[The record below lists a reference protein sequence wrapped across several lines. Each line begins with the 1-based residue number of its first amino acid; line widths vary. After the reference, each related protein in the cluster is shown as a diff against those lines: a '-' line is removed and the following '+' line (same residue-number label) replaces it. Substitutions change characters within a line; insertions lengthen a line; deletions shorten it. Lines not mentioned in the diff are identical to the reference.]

1 MKKIVLLIMASFLLS
16 GCTGIIT
23 GHEYKKEDLVIVYKV
38 VKNGVVTFMTS
49 EEIKEAEL
57 DKTDLFVTDS
67 YKLLTKTELEQE
79 KAKKAEEVKEAKS
92 QDTSEVSTT
101 ESSLIKIKWTC
112 KGRVKAKN
120 IFNSFLDEDS
130 NTLNTLNNDFKL
142 LKNNHNDTLVT
153 FQLYC
158 YW

>member
-1 MKKIVLLIMASFLLS
+1 MASFLLS

-67 YKLLTKTELEQE
+67 YKLLTQTELEQE
-79 KAKKAEEVKEAKS
+79 KAKEAKEVKKAEEAKEAKS
-92 QDTSEVSTT
+92 QDTSDVSTT
-101 ESSLIKIKWTC
+101 ESSLIKIK
-112 KGRVKAKN
+112 
-120 IFNSFLDEDS
+120 
-130 NTLNTLNNDFKL
+130 
-142 LKNNHNDTLVT
+142 
-153 FQLYC
+153 
-158 YW
+158 

>member
-1 MKKIVLLIMASFLLS
+1 MASFLLS

-38 VKNGVVTFMTS
+38 VKNGVTTFMTP

-79 KAKKAEEVKEAKS
+79 KAEEAKEAEKAKS

-101 ESSLIKIKWTC
+101 ESSLIKIK
-112 KGRVKAKN
+112 
-120 IFNSFLDEDS
+120 
-130 NTLNTLNNDFKL
+130 
-142 LKNNHNDTLVT
+142 
-153 FQLYC
+153 
-158 YW
+158 

>member
-1 MKKIVLLIMASFLLS
+1 MASFLLS

-67 YKLLTKTELEQE
+67 YKLLTPQELAQE
-79 KAKKAEEVKEAKS
+79 KAEEAKEAKS
-92 QDTSEVSTT
+92 QDTTEASTT
-101 ESSLIKIKWTC
+101 ESSLIKIK
-112 KGRVKAKN
+112 
-120 IFNSFLDEDS
+120 
-130 NTLNTLNNDFKL
+130 
-142 LKNNHNDTLVT
+142 
-153 FQLYC
+153 
-158 YW
+158 

>member
-1 MKKIVLLIMASFLLS
+1 MAAFLLS

-79 KAKKAEEVKEAKS
+79 KAKEAEEVKKAES

-101 ESSLIKIKWTC
+101 ESSLIKIK
-112 KGRVKAKN
+112 
-120 IFNSFLDEDS
+120 
-130 NTLNTLNNDFKL
+130 
-142 LKNNHNDTLVT
+142 
-153 FQLYC
+153 
-158 YW
+158 

>member
-1 MKKIVLLIMASFLLS
+1 MAAFLLS

-79 KAKKAEEVKEAKS
+79 KAKEAKEAKS
-92 QDTSEVSTT
+92 KDTTEASTT
-101 ESSLIKIKWTC
+101 ESSLIKIK
-112 KGRVKAKN
+112 
-120 IFNSFLDEDS
+120 
-130 NTLNTLNNDFKL
+130 
-142 LKNNHNDTLVT
+142 
-153 FQLYC
+153 
-158 YW
+158 

>member
-1 MKKIVLLIMASFLLS
+1 MAVFLLS

-79 KAKKAEEVKEAKS
+79 KAEEAKEAEEAKS

-101 ESSLIKIKWTC
+101 ESSLIKIK
-112 KGRVKAKN
+112 
-120 IFNSFLDEDS
+120 
-130 NTLNTLNNDFKL
+130 
-142 LKNNHNDTLVT
+142 
-153 FQLYC
+153 
-158 YW
+158 

>member
-79 KAKKAEEVKEAKS
+79 KAKEVKEAKS
-92 QDTSEVSTT
+92 QDTSEASTT
-101 ESSLIKIKWTC
+101 ESSLIKIK
-112 KGRVKAKN
+112 
-120 IFNSFLDEDS
+120 
-130 NTLNTLNNDFKL
+130 
-142 LKNNHNDTLVT
+142 
-153 FQLYC
+153 
-158 YW
+158 

>member
-1 MKKIVLLIMASFLLS
+1 MKKIVLLIMAAFLLS

-79 KAKKAEEVKEAKS
+79 KAKEAKEAKEAKS
-92 QDTSEVSTT
+92 QDTSEASTT
-101 ESSLIKIKWTC
+101 ESSLIKIK
-112 KGRVKAKN
+112 
-120 IFNSFLDEDS
+120 
-130 NTLNTLNNDFKL
+130 
-142 LKNNHNDTLVT
+142 
-153 FQLYC
+153 
-158 YW
+158 

>member
-1 MKKIVLLIMASFLLS
+1 MKKIVLLIIAAFLLS

-79 KAKKAEEVKEAKS
+79 KVKEAKEVKEAKS
-92 QDTSEVSTT
+92 QDTSDVSTT
-101 ESSLIKIKWTC
+101 ESSLIKIK
-112 KGRVKAKN
+112 
-120 IFNSFLDEDS
+120 
-130 NTLNTLNNDFKL
+130 
-142 LKNNHNDTLVT
+142 
-153 FQLYC
+153 
-158 YW
+158 

>member
-1 MKKIVLLIMASFLLS
+1 MKKIVLLIMAAFLLS

-79 KAKKAEEVKEAKS
+79 KAEEAKEAEEAES

-101 ESSLIKIKWTC
+101 ESSLIKIK
-112 KGRVKAKN
+112 
-120 IFNSFLDEDS
+120 
-130 NTLNTLNNDFKL
+130 
-142 LKNNHNDTLVT
+142 
-153 FQLYC
+153 
-158 YW
+158 

>member
-1 MKKIVLLIMASFLLS
+1 MAAFLLS

-79 KAKKAEEVKEAKS
+79 KAEEVKEVKETKS
-92 QDTSEVSTT
+92 QDTSEASTT
-101 ESSLIKIKWTC
+101 ESSLIKIK
-112 KGRVKAKN
+112 
-120 IFNSFLDEDS
+120 
-130 NTLNTLNNDFKL
+130 
-142 LKNNHNDTLVT
+142 
-153 FQLYC
+153 
-158 YW
+158 

>member
-1 MKKIVLLIMASFLLS
+1 MAAFLLS

-79 KAKKAEEVKEAKS
+79 KAKEAKEVKEAKEAKEAKS

-101 ESSLIKIKWTC
+101 ESSLIKIK
-112 KGRVKAKN
+112 
-120 IFNSFLDEDS
+120 
-130 NTLNTLNNDFKL
+130 
-142 LKNNHNDTLVT
+142 
-153 FQLYC
+153 
-158 YW
+158 

>member
-1 MKKIVLLIMASFLLS
+1 MATFLLS

-79 KAKKAEEVKEAKS
+79 KAEEAKEAEKAKS

-101 ESSLIKIKWTC
+101 ESSLIKIK
-112 KGRVKAKN
+112 
-120 IFNSFLDEDS
+120 
-130 NTLNTLNNDFKL
+130 
-142 LKNNHNDTLVT
+142 
-153 FQLYC
+153 
-158 YW
+158 

>member
-1 MKKIVLLIMASFLLS
+1 MKKIVLLIMAAFLLS

-67 YKLLTKTELEQE
+67 YKLLTKSELEQE
-79 KAKKAEEVKEAKS
+79 KVKETEEVKEAKS

-101 ESSLIKIKWTC
+101 ESSLIKIK
-112 KGRVKAKN
+112 
-120 IFNSFLDEDS
+120 
-130 NTLNTLNNDFKL
+130 
-142 LKNNHNDTLVT
+142 
-153 FQLYC
+153 
-158 YW
+158 

>member
-1 MKKIVLLIMASFLLS
+1 MAAFLLS

-79 KAKKAEEVKEAKS
+79 KVKEAEEVKEAKS

-101 ESSLIKIKWTC
+101 ESSLIKIK
-112 KGRVKAKN
+112 
-120 IFNSFLDEDS
+120 
-130 NTLNTLNNDFKL
+130 
-142 LKNNHNDTLVT
+142 
-153 FQLYC
+153 
-158 YW
+158 

>member
-1 MKKIVLLIMASFLLS
+1 MKKIVLLIMAVFLLS

-38 VKNGVVTFMTS
+38 VKNGVVTFMTP

-79 KAKKAEEVKEAKS
+79 KAEEVKEAKS

-101 ESSLIKIKWTC
+101 ESSLIKIK
-112 KGRVKAKN
+112 
-120 IFNSFLDEDS
+120 
-130 NTLNTLNNDFKL
+130 
-142 LKNNHNDTLVT
+142 
-153 FQLYC
+153 
-158 YW
+158 

>member
-1 MKKIVLLIMASFLLS
+1 MKKIVLLIIAAFLLS

-79 KAKKAEEVKEAKS
+79 KAEEAEEAKEAKS

-101 ESSLIKIKWTC
+101 ESSLIKIK
-112 KGRVKAKN
+112 
-120 IFNSFLDEDS
+120 
-130 NTLNTLNNDFKL
+130 
-142 LKNNHNDTLVT
+142 
-153 FQLYC
+153 
-158 YW
+158 

>member
-1 MKKIVLLIMASFLLS
+1 MAAFLLS

-79 KAKKAEEVKEAKS
+79 KAEEAKEAKS
-92 QDTSEVSTT
+92 QDTSKASTT
-101 ESSLIKIKWTC
+101 ESSLIKIK
-112 KGRVKAKN
+112 
-120 IFNSFLDEDS
+120 
-130 NTLNTLNNDFKL
+130 
-142 LKNNHNDTLVT
+142 
-153 FQLYC
+153 
-158 YW
+158 